1 MCLRA
6 APIRIQLLSLG
17 KLEIT
22 KNRKH
27 KTHKNVFLRACTLFL
42 FLKCFLRF
50 LSYLGLVLG
59 IDWDNVASQKELKF
73 SKHA

>member
-6 APIRIQLLSLG
+6 APIRIQLLSPG

-22 KNRKH
+22 KIN
-27 KTHKNVFLRACTLFL
+27 KTHKNVFLRACTLFQ
-42 FLKCFLRF
+42 FLKRF
-50 LSYLGLVLG
+50 LPFLLYLGFVLH
-59 IDWDNVASQKELKF
+59 IYWDNAASQRELRF